1 MLGQIRASEKNSK
14 RGTHKHSCQPSHY
27 QENNDEYMEDRQT
40 QTTAT
45 LEQAKQEEEDKI
57 DLTGRQDAWRMHLA
71 MCDHYAYAFLH
82 LLRFF

>member
-1 MLGQIRASEKNSK
+1 
-14 RGTHKHSCQPSHY
+14 
-27 QENNDEYMEDRQT
+27 MEDRQT